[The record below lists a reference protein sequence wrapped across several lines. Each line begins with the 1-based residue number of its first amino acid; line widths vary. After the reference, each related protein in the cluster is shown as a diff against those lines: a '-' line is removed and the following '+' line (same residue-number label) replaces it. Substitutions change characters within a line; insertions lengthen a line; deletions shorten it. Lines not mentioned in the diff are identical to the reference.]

1 VKTRKHQPSTRL
13 LASFI
18 RNLDYRQIPG
28 RVLQPLGQS
37 VADTIGCALLGSTTD
52 FARLVAGY
60 VGEWK
65 SAGAATVWGTGKSAS
80 VPFAAMANSAACH
93 AWDYDDTM
101 MPSIIHPGSVAIPTA
116 FAIAER
122 SATATSG
129 KALLTALAAGYEV
142 GNVMGTALGEK
153 AFASSGFYVSVPTI
167 FVAVATAA
175 KLMKLNEEQ
184 TVRALAL
191 AATQAAGLYSATL
204 AKRFNSPK
212 AVLGGIFA
220 ADLAQRGLEAP
231 ADAIEADFSGFLN
244 TFSRAP
250 QADAIARD
258 LGKYSF
264 EIFHKFYPCIR
275 SNHPTVDNVRLMLEE
290 NPDVKPQAIRRIV
303 SHVDQLTI
311 DYTVKT
317 TAGGAEGV
325 RTPGNALVSLP
336 YCVAAMVVDRELT
349 LRQFT
354 AAKVRNP
361 TVQNLM
367 KKIELVADPA
377 IDKLPATQRYRCKVE
392 IHLADGRTL
401 RRALAGPKGD
411 PNNRLTREEM
421 REKFVFNASAA
432 LPAARAESLFELF
445 EDIGRAQ
452 DIRPLLRQL
461 RGSAGGKRSPAR
473 KKSR

>member
-1 VKTRKHQPSTRL
+1 
-13 LASFI
+13 
-18 RNLDYRQIPG
+18 
-28 RVLQPLGQS
+28 
-37 VADTIGCALLGSTTD
+37 
-52 FARLVAGY
+52 
-60 VGEWK
+60 
-65 SAGAATVWGTGKSAS
+65 
-80 VPFAAMANSAACH
+80 
-93 AWDYDDTM
+93 
-101 MPSIIHPGSVAIPTA
+101 
-116 FAIAER
+116 
-122 SATATSG
+122 
-129 KALLTALAAGYEV
+129 
-142 GNVMGTALGEK
+142 
-153 AFASSGFYVSVPTI
+153 
-167 FVAVATAA
+167 
-175 KLMKLNEEQ
+175 MKLTEEQ

-231 ADAIEADFSGFLN
+231 GDAIEADFSGFLN

-250 QADAIARD
+250 QADAIARN
-258 LGKYSF
+258 LGKYNF

-317 TAGGAEGV
+317 TGGGAEGV
-325 RTPGNALVSLP
+325 RTAGNALVSLP

-354 AAKVRNP
+354 TAKVRNP
-361 TVQNLM
+361 AVQTLM

-377 IDKLPATQRYRCKVE
+377 IDELPATQRYRCTVE
-392 IHLADGRTL
+392 MHLADGRTL

-411 PNNRLTREEM
+411 PNNRLTRAEM

-432 LPAARAESLFELF
+432 LSAARAQSLFELF
-445 EDIGRAQ
+445 EDVGQAQ

-461 RGSAGGKRSPAR
+461 RGSAAGKQTPAR